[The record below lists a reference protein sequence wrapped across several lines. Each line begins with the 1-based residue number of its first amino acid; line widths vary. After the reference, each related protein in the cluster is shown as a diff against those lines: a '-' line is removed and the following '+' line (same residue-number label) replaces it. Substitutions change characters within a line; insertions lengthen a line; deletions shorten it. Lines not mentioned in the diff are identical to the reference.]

1 MEQAEPDDYL
11 PDDVPKTKK
20 GKKIWRM
27 QDLPIFPKEWK
38 THPKSDDGVKKQLS
52 AIGKL
57 IKSADSLVN
66 AGDPDREG
74 QLLVDEVI
82 EHFKSKKP
90 VQRFWV
96 SAVDPVSI
104 QKGLRNL
111 KSNVD
116 FSGMCDAARGR
127 SRADWLLGMN
137 LSRAYTLANK
147 PAEGKGDLIAVGR
160 VQTPTLTM
168 VARRDYAVKNFKP
181 VPYLSISATLQ
192 AKGSIFTAKWRP
204 RPDQSGLDEEGKLLI
219 DLDKGRAL
227 VSRLSAERQATVLSA
242 ETKCRKMAQPKA
254 YSLADIQIEASRLF
268 GYPTAA

>member
-1 MEQAEPDDYL
+1 
-11 PDDVPKTKK
+11 
-20 GKKIWRM
+20 
-27 QDLPIFPKEWK
+27 
-38 THPKSDDGVKKQLS
+38 
-52 AIGKL
+52 
-57 IKSADSLVN
+57 
-66 AGDPDREG
+66 
-74 QLLVDEVI
+74 
-82 EHFKSKKP
+82 
-90 VQRFWV
+90 
-96 SAVDPVSI
+96 
-104 QKGLRNL
+104 
-111 KSNVD
+111 
-116 FSGMCDAARGR
+116 MCDAARGR